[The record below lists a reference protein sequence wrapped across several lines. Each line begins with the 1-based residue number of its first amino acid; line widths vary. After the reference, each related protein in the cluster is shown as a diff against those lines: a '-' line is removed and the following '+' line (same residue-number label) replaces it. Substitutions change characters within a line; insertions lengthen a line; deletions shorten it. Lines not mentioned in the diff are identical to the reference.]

1 MRPYQYTTTALQSA
15 DDNGI
20 ALTQTP
26 LAAGA
31 LTLAGVLVSGGVA
44 TITPAAF
51 ITATFAGND
60 AGRTL
65 TIVGTSPEGWAQ
77 TATLAGANIGVS
89 TGTVAFATVTSVS
102 IDAASADAIIVGIAQ
117 AGYGEWLPL
126 DIFVPNYL
134 TSIQTTPIGT
144 INYTWEVTDDNIWGT
159 GTAPP
164 NPSNITAFDHPDANL
179 VAETAA
185 KYGTTVIPWRAVR
198 FKVNSGSGTARNV
211 VMQQSTQ

>member
-1 MRPYQYTTTALQSA
+1 MRPYQITTTAQQAA

-20 ALTQTP
+20 CLSQTP
-26 LAAGA
+26 LGAGA
-31 LTLAGVLVSGGVA
+31 LTIAGALASGGVA

-51 ITATFAGND
+51 ITITCAGND
-60 AGRTL
+60 AGRTF

-77 TATLAGANIGVS
+77 TSTQAGANVGAT
-89 TGTVAFATVTSVS
+89 TGTVAYATVTSVS
-102 IDAASADAIIVGIAQ
+102 VDAATAGAIIVGIAQ

-126 DIFVPNYL
+126 DIMVPNHR
-134 TSIQTTPIGT
+134 TSIQTTPSGT
-144 INYTWEVTDDNIWGT
+144 INYTWEVTDDDIW
-159 GTAPP
+159 AA
-164 NPSNITAFDHPDANL
+164 NPAAITAFDHPDANL

-185 KYGTTVIPWRAVR
+185 KYGSTDIPFRAVR